1 MSDQK
6 IPLEPPPAY
15 DDHHTPDNVSASRH
29 IKAKTAAPASGA
41 EPKRANPPR
50 GPFPLD
56 IPVLNQLRG
65 KRVIL
70 ASASP
75 RRKQLLAQVRHVGI
89 FFMSVLAVVQRDA
102 WVFTFQLRNFS
113 IVVADWCCCTPAVS
127 HARFCSHMKWC
138 IQNMAFTFRPI
149 AYAYLR
155 TPRKI
160 SYSWLLDFSYCLSRF
175 MALILGTP

>member
-1 MSDQK
+1 VLIHRLRSPAPRNIRPKPPIHPISRFTAPQSSISYALIPPNPRPLEASQSPYRIQSTPDTHTMSDQK

-15 DDHHTPDNVSASRH
+15 EDRHSPDNVSASRH
-29 IKAKTAAPASGA
+29 ISEKTAAPASGA

-75 RRKQLLAQVRHVGI
+75 RRKQLLAQVRHVG
-89 FFMSVLAVVQRDA
+89 FFLSL
-102 WVFTFQLRNFS
+102 FQLSCRE
-113 IVVADWCCCTPAVS
+113 V
-127 HARFCSHMKWC
+127 HE
-138 IQNMAFTFRPI
+138 
-149 AYAYLR
+149 
-155 TPRKI
+155 
-160 SYSWLLDFSYCLSRF
+160 
-175 MALILGTP
+175 